1 MTMTDPGEGVRTMVG
16 RRRRGT
22 PSRPSDEMQP
32 LKSGTRF
39 GQVPHPHGT
48 IGFAPEGAP
57 SPQGAR
63 SLIGLGVR
71 PPSAGLP
78 RRLDVG
84 EKPGWVEAT
93 GTIPQIASELPSK
106 PRPSPRLRAHRTG
119 LEGASPK
126 RQLLG

>member
-1 MTMTDPGEGVRTMVG
+1 MTMTDPGEDVRTMVG

-22 PSRPSDEMQP
+22 PSRPSDEM
-32 LKSGTRF
+32 
-39 GQVPHPHGT
+39 PHPHGT

-57 SPQGAR
+57 SPQGA
-63 SLIGLGVR
+63 SNLIGLGVR

-106 PRPSPRLRAHRTG
+106 PWPSPRLRAHRTG